1 MAYTAARNA
10 YSRVF
15 LIERKARGDR
25 APVYHSSL
33 AAGAVEQSF
42 GDLEKIEV
50 PDPDVYGAFVEIG
63 TIRGGE
69 ERPTVGLSGR
79 YAADLASTLIRLA
92 KIKCDSDVQI
102 HFGACQNPA
111 SFNEFDKALI
121 LEGAAITSWSSDELG
136 ALESG
141 DQAVVNETAELSATK
156 FYEVL
161 PLKFSER
168 GAAAIAGVITDLV
181 SADSI
186 GCGECEDESDGCQ
199 KIYGVTAAAPGSA
212 GTPMDLLYSPDGGL
226 NWYATDVDGAG
237 AEEAGG
243 VMRINN
249 YIVVP
254 SDGNALYYILQS
266 DLNALVTS
274 ATDPTFT
281 SVSTGFVAAKT
292 PADSWSVGSKGFIA
306 AAGGY
311 VYAVTDPTSGV
322 TVLDAGNATTEDLG
336 AIHSP
341 DGSVIIAGGT
351 NGAVIYATDGETFT
365 LATAPSANTINTV
378 WAMNSRVFWAGD
390 AAGGLFYSTDA
401 GVSWTSKGFT
411 GSGSGSVNDIAFA
424 SGSVGYLAHDTAASV
439 GRLLRTY
446 DGGYSWVV
454 LPEDN
459 STLQDNDGM
468 AALAVCKY
476 DVNIVNAGGTL
487 AGGTDG
493 TVLRGVDA

>member
-1 MAYTAARNA
+1 MGYTAARNA

-15 LIERKARGDR
+15 LIERRARGDR
-25 APVYHSSL
+25 EPVYHSSL
-33 AAGAVEQSF
+33 AAGAVEQSL

-50 PDPDVYGAFVEIG
+50 PDPDVYGGFVEIG
-63 TIRGGE
+63 TIRGSE
-69 ERPTVGLSGR
+69 ERPTVSLSGR

-111 SFNEFDKALI
+111 SFNEFDKALV

-168 GAAAIAGVITDLV
+168 GAAAVTGAILDIVT
-181 SADSI
+181 ADSI

-199 KIYGVTAAAPGSA
+199 KIYAVTGAAPGSPS
-212 GTPMDLLYSPDGGL
+212 TPADLLYSPDGGL
-226 NWYATDVDGAG
+226 NWYATDVDGAST
-237 AEEAGG
+237 ETPGG

-254 SDGNALYYILQS
+254 TDGNALYYILQS
-266 DLNALVTS
+266 ALPGLVAAT
-274 ATDPTFT
+274 TDPSFT
-281 SVSTGFVAAKT
+281 QVTTGFVASKT
-292 PADSWSVGSKGFIA
+292 PADCWSSGSKGFIA

-341 DGSVIIAGGT
+341 DGTVVIAGGA
-351 NGAVIYATDGETFT
+351 NGAVVFSTDGVTFT

-390 AAGGLFYSTDA
+390 SGGALFYSTDA
-401 GVSWTSKGFT
+401 GTTWTSKGFT

-424 SGSVGYLAHDTAASV
+424 TESVAYLAHDTAATV
-439 GRLLRTY
+439 GRLLRSY

-454 LPEDN
+454 LPEDS

-468 AALAVCKY
+468 ASVAVCKF
-476 DVNIVNAGGTL
+476 DPNLVNAAGTA

-493 TVLRGVDA
+493 VILRGVD